1 MLSESL
7 LGTPTIELVVQDEHQ
22 HGFGRVVYK
31 FCDAFH
37 AYFYV
42 FIPETGEY
50 GWRAMTQYKEDL
62 RSKWGDTFRR
72 AWFVLC
78 TGWAV
83 IQTTGYVATYSL
95 LSAYNLMETVCMGW
109 FGVATVLMAV
119 NYYLGNGQGVV
130 LYGQLE
136 IGWWPALGSSVV
148 VLTGVTSRA
157 CRWLAY
163 TRPSPLAKI
172 GDLCEQLKETM
183 EDRAQIERLAHAFWK
198 EDGGVGPV
206 PRDAVEALRAAR
218 AARNAARESRA
229 NHRELWEEVH
239 AVSETDEEPRRGR
252 RSTVGEDVPSGN
264 GPYRSTRVNYH
275 LMFETPPCEAARIR
289 R

>member
-42 FIPETGEY
+42 FILETGEY

-275 LMFETPPCEAARIR
+275 QMFETPPCEAARIR

>member
-1 MLSESL
+1 M
-7 LGTPTIELVVQDEHQ
+7 IELVVQDEHQ

-50 GWRAMTQYKEDL
+50 GWRATTQYNEGL

-78 TGWAV
+78 TGRAV
-83 IQTTGYVATYSL
+83 IQTTGYVVTYSL
-95 LSAYNLMETVCMGW
+95 LSAYDLIETVCLGW
-109 FGVATVLMAV
+109 VGVATVLVAA
-119 NYYLGNGQGVV
+119 NYYVGNGQGVV
-130 LYGQLE
+130 LYGDIE
-136 IGWWPALGSSVV
+136 IGWWPALGSCVV
-148 VLTGVTSRA
+148 ALTGVTSRV

-183 EDRAQIERLAHAFWK
+183 EDRAQIERLAQAFWK

-229 NHRELWEEVH
+229 NHRELWKEVH
-239 AVSETDEEPRRGR
+239 AVGETDEEPRRGR

-264 GPYRSTRVNYH
+264 GPYRSTRVNYRPRSDATGNQ
-275 LMFETPPCEAARIR
+275 MFETPPCEAARIR
-289 R
+289 Q